1 MINAWK
7 EIPYKQ
13 LQLQPIVIGSEVAPA
28 PSMVIATTVTV
39 VLVEGLQ
46 YEEDTSKMCV
56 QIPSWQAEAGTTALR
71 LQTLLVIES
80 K

>member
-39 VLVEGLQ
+39 VLVEGLN
-46 YEEDTSKMCV
+46 
-56 QIPSWQAEAGTTALR
+56 L
-71 LQTLLVIES
+71 
-80 K
+80 